1 MSKKRD
7 YFSLRSAWEGLM
19 AFRIWIR
26 WFWAWFAVFGLG
38 LFLLRPDFY
47 AWDGYESVTMIDSL
61 VVNVAA
67 LAWAGMFFC
76 VVGGPKP
83 QPQEKQQ

>member
-19 AFRIWIR
+19 SFRIWIR
-26 WFWAWFAVFGLG
+26 WFSASWVLFGAG
-38 LFLLRPDFY
+38 LYALRPDFY
-47 AWDGYESVTMIDSL
+47 RLDGYETVSMTDNIL
-61 VVNVAA
+61 VNLAA
-67 LAWAGMFFC
+67 LAWTGLFFC

-83 QPQEKQQ
+83 QQQEEQR